1 MALGKRWSLTFKS
14 LNNVECNVYIYDE
27 GWTGGVTALV
37 GADEPFFYQED
48 DDESLLTVLRYRTGY
63 LRVVENSYNALLDL
77 YPIRSTS
84 RYVEM
89 YYGER
94 LDFTG
99 YLQVQS
105 FQSPWVASPR
115 VLEFPII
122 SPLGLTVSMTF
133 EGSGNTYGKVELVQ
147 VIKEIVEKLNSTAN
161 TASWYKRIYIPDVD
175 GAPGLNT
182 YINSLITHPYNPE
195 FSHATADSPVYA
207 PEYMAYIIEG
217 VCNAYGWIV
226 HDTPE
231 AIIFSRFDYDG
242 AYAYYVQ
249 DFPILDNT
257 KHAYTDHA
265 GNEVE
270 NLLEYFT
277 PKDANAADGMIQPYK
292 SIQMRFDGENLD
304 SSAADLEHTRT
315 VSVTQHFIYGPPQED
330 FPYAVW
336 VKSADNLIFG
346 ARLLDDNSV
355 DTWSYPYGLRDKG
368 VNIAYA
374 GSAASPQER
383 ILMNVSSS
391 WAADSELFGVGFINH
406 PSGLVKLRV
415 SMSWGLSLTTLANGD
430 SAATILF
437 NKIGISIEADGQY
450 FNNPGWSYT
459 ETKFQCEIPT
469 NGVIEFTIPNIP
481 KHGRVNI
488 RFYMPSSLSPWS
500 ESPYIY
506 SFDSIELLTFPDAI
520 AYDYIYDDNA
530 LFTIKGTQGDMEGS
544 VELGLNCYKE
554 NSHLIG
560 NTVFS
565 TFFTNY
571 DYLLNPQ
578 RRVVCNFTAE
588 QYDLL
593 ATYLCKWKF
602 WIKWWRWRIVSL
614 SFSPWDDLY
623 TLTLHRSP
631 SIESR
636 GYLADVNDNVFQ
648 SLDEY
653 LFTVLTDN

>member
-27 GWTGGVTALV
+27 GWTGAVTALI

-77 YPIRSTS
+77 YPTSSTS

-99 YLQVQS
+99 YLQTQN

-175 GAPGLNT
+175 GAPGLNA

-249 DFPILDNT
+249 DFPIQDNT

-270 NLLEYFT
+270 NLLEYYT
-277 PKDANAADGMIQPYK
+277 PKDADATDGIIQPYK
-292 SIQMRFDGENLD
+292 SIQMRFDGEKLD

-315 VSVTQHFIYGPPQED
+315 VSVTQHFIYGPPQEN

-336 VKSADNLIFG
+336 LKSADNLIFG
-346 ARLLDDNSV
+346 SRLLDENSV
-355 DTWSYPYGLRDKG
+355 NTSYGLRDKG

-415 SMSWGLSLTTLANGD
+415 GMSWGLSLTTLANGD
-430 SAATILF
+430 APILF
-437 NKIGISIEADGQY
+437 TSIGISIEAEGQY

-459 ETKFQCEIPT
+459 ETKFQCDIP
-469 NGVIEFTIPNIP
+469 NDGVIDFTIPNIP

-488 RFYMPSSLSPWS
+488 RFYMPSSLSPW
-500 ESPYIY
+500 ETPYIY

-578 RRVVCNFTAE
+578 RRVVCNFTAD

-602 WIKWWRWRIVSL
+602 WIKLWRWRIVSL